1 MKNLLNRGSSATKP
15 NNNKRNES
23 DNLKHSDPNQKE
35 KEIEQQNPNVDLQP
49 KIDQSQGFIRKVT
62 KNNV

>member
-35 KEIEQQNPNVDLQP
+35 KEIEQQNPNVDL
-49 KIDQSQGFIRKVT
+49 
-62 KNNV
+62 